1 MDIAYD
7 AWVELHEWE
16 LWGWRLLDSLPAV
29 SSKEL
34 ASNGGEPVQGVVKHL
49 DDNTM
54 LLAPV
59 GVITPSGRG
68 WEVLIR
74 STDDCYACPQRLRDR
89 FYLTRGD
96 AVEGVQKLFAA
107 QHAVSG

>member
-1 MDIAYD
+1 VDIAYD

-59 GVITPSGRG
+59 GLLRRVAGDGRSSSDLQTT
-68 WEVLIR
+68 V
-74 STDDCYACPQRLRDR
+74 T
-89 FYLTRGD
+89 
-96 AVEGVQKLFAA
+96 FAPNGC
-107 QHAVSG
+107 VTGSI